1 MIMDTLYKKL
11 LLLTMAIVLGQS
23 VAAQEKVSKTITEDF
38 SMTNAGQLHLENK
51 YGTVN
56 LYGWDKDNIS
66 ISVVITASHRKK
78 QNAED
83 LLKRI
88 RPVINDAENFVDI
101 SYEIAEKS
109 DGFFAKYFNKANP
122 FDFDRSNIQID
133 YTIYLPKKAELD
145 INNKFGDVLI
155 EDWKGK
161 LRANVEHGDIW
172 INEDLAKAD
181 VDLSYGKLR
190 GQSIAYGA
198 FRLKNGGLNM
208 ANAQSLRINSS
219 GSYINIDNVS
229 ALEFYS
235 NKDEVTIEEAG
246 NIYGT
251 LKFTNVKIGL
261 LTKDIDLTMKIADFR
276 VDQITN
282 PKSVIAIE
290 QESSEVSLNIAKFP
304 HQFNAIL
311 EQGLVRLPKSFTDV
325 ESTMLDKGRRIREI
339 DATYGKQ
346 PEGKIT
352 ITGKKGIVLL
362 KEL

>member
-122 FDFDRSNIQID
+122 FDCDRSNIQID

-198 FRLKNGGLNM
+198 VMLLSTLLSIPLWDDDEDEGVLDYLN
-208 ANAQSLRINSS
+208 N
-219 GSYINIDNVS
+219 
-229 ALEFYS
+229 F
-235 NKDEVTIEEAG
+235 
-246 NIYGT
+246 
-251 LKFTNVKIGL
+251 
-261 LTKDIDLTMKIADFR
+261 
-276 VDQITN
+276 
-282 PKSVIAIE
+282 
-290 QESSEVSLNIAKFP
+290 
-304 HQFNAIL
+304 
-311 EQGLVRLPKSFTDV
+311 
-325 ESTMLDKGRRIREI
+325 
-339 DATYGKQ
+339 ATYELSYTAK
-346 PEGKIT
+346 EIT
-352 ITGKKGIVLL
+352 EFSPFNLYFLYKTNFFN
-362 KEL
+362 